1 PQANCPY
8 RYRRVLRRT
17 AAFSG
22 QREPASGC
30 FTGAPPKG
38 RGRWM
43 SVESLSE
50 DSVLGY
56 SPEPRRSLIAMF
68 SRRARGFVT
77 GPASHVLVRPFVVF
91 AARALGPGPTRLRLV
106 KLAHNLDHQPL

>member
-1 PQANCPY
+1 
-8 RYRRVLRRT
+8 
-17 AAFSG
+17 
-22 QREPASGC
+22 
-30 FTGAPPKG
+30 
-38 RGRWM
+38 M

-106 KLAHNLDHQPL
+106 KLAHNLDHQPLIAVPHELYEGDDRPAVQPSRRAA